1 MTTNLDIDKVTEF
14 WSEDQLA
21 RIPLIDKYAGR
32 NLENLQVDAESGY
45 VTVVFKDTLHETIVF
60 KYDTTTREVAEE
72 IENELHR
79 IMHEITEDNEQ
90 DLLQGVFTLWLLNGR
105 LTYFA
110 EFTDIEVD
118 TSQTYTMEVPEGEPD
133 DEVAQ
138 DTETGV

>member
-90 DLLQGVFTLWLLNGR
+90 ELLQGVFTLWLLNGR

-110 EFTDIEVD
+110 QFTDIEVD
-118 TSQTYTMEVPEGEPD
+118 TSQTYTVEVPEGEPD
-133 DEVAQ
+133 VEVAQ
-138 DTETGV
+138 GGETGT

>member
-1 MTTNLDIDKVTEF
+1 MTTELNIDETMEF
-14 WSEDQLA
+14 WSEDQIA
-21 RIPLIDKYAGR
+21 RRPLIDKYAGR

-105 LTYFA
+105 LDYFA
-110 EFTDIEVD
+110 EFTDIEAD
-118 TSQTYTMEVPEGEPD
+118 TSQTYTVEVPEGEPD
-133 DEVAQ
+133 EELAQ
-138 DTETGV
+138 DGETGV